1 MSSLTNT
8 QINTR
13 SMNGLVD
20 IQANSGTFDEID
32 CNTLNVAISATAP
45 TIANPLDYSTNIATT
60 EWVTNHAGVGYVTIN
75 TSQTLTTG
83 VKTFTNLPQSSSVP
97 TLGDELVNKTFT
109 DATYVDLVNN
119 ETIGGIKTFTSL
131 PQSSSVPTLGNELVN
146 KTFTD
151 ATYVDLV
158 NNETIGG
165 IKTFSSLPQS
175 SSVPLVGDD
184 LVNKTYVDGAI
195 SGGSFVTTNTTQTVS
210 GQKTF
215 SATTTYISGDLVMG
229 SGGSGKNIVCE
240 NITATS
246 SNNGNLYSTQ
256 NLGTVNLATSTNRS
270 GPINIGT
277 GTVGKTITIGGTADT
292 QVLNSNTLTI
302 YTGTSTSNGITHS
315 STATSGDDMRLTA
328 TGGYIARLG
337 EGSATAGLTLLG
349 VDAGTS
355 IIRATTSALQ
365 IRADAGITLTGDITS
380 SNTYTGTNT
389 LTGITQFNNNLRVAS
404 TSTIR
409 LGTSTTGTLI
419 GQTFTNEVTAQNIN
433 ASDKFI
439 FRTSTSADIISFAD
453 SGIIVSSATA
463 IENDTSINQ
472 ATYPSTATKQ
482 IGYTIQKTF
491 ATTVLGDT
499 TGTFTVVGTGQ
510 AIGTNKGVYLITCG
524 FELTNSGSDTV
535 NNKALCLSLTSGS
548 GTPVNAFGAWEY
560 YEEINDSMGAGGT
573 RYKGT
578 LCGVY
583 IKTTTSAQSLFL
595 NGYANTSGSQTIS
608 ATGNCSITRIG

>member
-1 MSSLTNT
+1 MSSLSNT

-13 SMNGLVD
+13 SMNGLVNV
-20 IQANSGTFDEID
+20 QANSGSFDDIE
-32 CNTLNVAISATAP
+32 CNTINIAVQGNSP
-45 TIANPLDYSTNIATT
+45 TPPLLDNSTKIATT
-60 EWVTNHAGVGYVTIN
+60 AFVLSHSSGNFVD
-75 TSQTLTTG
+75 LTTNQTIVSG
-83 VKTFTNLPQSSSVP
+83 IKTFNTLPQSSAVP
-97 TLGDELVNKTFT
+97 SLGNELVNKTFT

-131 PQSSSVPTLGNELVN
+131 PESSAVPATGDQLVN
-146 KTFTD
+146 KTF
-151 ATYVDLV
+151 
-158 NNETIGG
+158 
-165 IKTFSSLPQS
+165 
-175 SSVPLVGDD
+175 
-184 LVNKTYVDGAI
+184 VDGAI
-195 SGGSFVTTNTTQTVS
+195 SAGSFVTTNTTQTVS

-215 SATTTYISGDLVMG
+215 TATTSYITGDLVMG

-240 NITATS
+240 NIVATM
-246 SNNGNLYSTQ
+246 SNNGNLYCTQ

-302 YTGTSTSNGITHS
+302 NTGTSTSNAITHS
-315 STATSGDDMRLTA
+315 STTTSGDDMRLTA
-328 TGGYIARLG
+328 TGGYLARLG
-337 EGSATAGLTLLG
+337 EGSASAGLTLLG
-349 VDAGTS
+349 VDTGTS

-380 SNTYTGTNT
+380 SNTYTGANT

-404 TSTIR
+404 TSTLR
-409 LGTSTTGTLI
+409 LGTASTGTLI

-453 SGIIVSSATA
+453 SGILVSSATSFL
-463 IENDTSINQ
+463 NDTNINQ
-472 ATYPSTATKQ
+472 ATYPSTGTTQ

-491 ATTVLGDT
+491 ATTVLSDT
-499 TGTFTVVGTGQ
+499 TGTFSVVGTGQ

-524 FELTNSGSDTV
+524 FELTNSGSDTM
-535 NNKALCLSLTSGS
+535 NNKAMVLSLTSGS

-560 YEEINDSMGAGGT
+560 YDEINDSMGAGGT
-573 RYKGT
+573 RYIGT

-583 IKTTTSAQSLFL
+583 IKTTTSAQTLYL